1 MKCPDHILEVE
12 DKVWE
17 IAREMQI
24 DVASLLLQMDYRTW
38 RRALESMEHWASLEE
53 WENGTTEFK
62 DGNEVK
68 IFGMN
73 SLK

>member
-1 MKCPDHILEVE
+1 MLHHYYCKWI
-12 DKVWE
+12 
-17 IAREMQI
+17 
-24 DVASLLLQMDYRTW
+24 T
-38 RRALESMEHWASLEE
+38 ALGAELWKAWEHWASLEE
-53 WENGTTEFK
+53 WENGTIEFK